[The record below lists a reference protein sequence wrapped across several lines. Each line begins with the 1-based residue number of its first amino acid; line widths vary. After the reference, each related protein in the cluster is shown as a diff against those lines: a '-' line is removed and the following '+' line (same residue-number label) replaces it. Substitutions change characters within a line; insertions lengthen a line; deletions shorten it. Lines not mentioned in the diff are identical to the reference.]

1 MTPFA
6 VEPVAASG
14 MGLVCA
20 AGCGAQAAFANVAGG
35 ETAVGPPPFAAD
47 NLYPVFLC
55 ARPAPANPPAES
67 SRTLELALCAA
78 REALNSAQIDA
89 EEIPK
94 LRMGIALGTSVGASL
109 DFLDFYSR
117 TWAGAKP
124 PLDEIDRYL
133 FSSPAAALRRA
144 FSCKGPALA
153 VTNACSSGVDAIGI
167 AAAWIRSGLCDLA
180 LAGGADAVSPVTYF
194 GFASLRLLSTEACR
208 PFDARRSGLSL
219 GEGAAFLLLES
230 AASRRRRGVAAQ
242 SFVLGYGT
250 ATDAHHLTAPHPEG
264 RGLKAAV
271 EQSFAQSGLGW
282 TDLAFVNVHGTG
294 TKTNDAAEAAFFAA
308 HCPDVPLSATKG
320 STGHT
325 LGAAGA
331 VEAVLTA
338 CCLNRGMLLPSRRF
352 QEADPEIGIAPVR
365 EAFDISGRFALSQSL
380 AFGGNNSALLIGRGE
395 TCLNPQP
402 APPAG

>member
-20 AGCGAQAAFANVAGG
+20 AGYGTEAAFASMAGG
-35 ETAVGPPPFAAD
+35 ETAAGSPPFHAE

-55 ARPAPANPPAES
+55 ARPANPSAKR

-78 REALNSAQIDA
+78 REALDSAQIDA

-109 DFLDFYSR
+109 DFSDFYFQTR
-117 TWAGAKP
+117 AGASP

-133 FSSPAAALRRA
+133 LSSPAVALRRA
-144 FSCKGPALA
+144 FSCKGPALT
-153 VTNACSSGVDAIGI
+153 VTNACSSGADAIGI
-167 AAAWIRSGLCDLA
+167 AASWIRSGLCDLA
-180 LAGGADAVSPVTYF
+180 LAGGADAISPVTYF
-194 GFASLRLLSTEACR
+194 GFASLRLLSPEACR

-230 AASRRRRGVAAQ
+230 SASRKRRGVAAQ
-242 SFVLGYGT
+242 SFIVGYGT
-250 ATDAHHLTAPHPEG
+250 STDAHHLTAPHPMG

-271 EQSFAQSGLGW
+271 EQAFAQAGLGW
-282 TDLAFVNVHGTG
+282 ADMAFVNAHGTG
-294 TKTNDAAEAAFFAA
+294 TRTNDAAEAAFFAA

-338 CCLNRGMLLPSRRF
+338 CCLNRGKLLPSRRF

-365 EAFDISGRFALSQSL
+365 AALEISERFALSQSL
-380 AFGGNNSALLIGRGE
+380 AFGGNNSVLLIGRGDFW
-395 TCLNPQP
+395 PRR
-402 APPAG
+402 

>member
-20 AGCGAQAAFANVAGG
+20 AGYGAEAAFANVAGG
-35 ETAVGPPPFAAD
+35 ETVVGPPLFAAD
-47 NLYPVFLC
+47 NVYPVFLC
-55 ARPAPANPPAES
+55 AEPAPANTPR

-78 REALNSAQIDA
+78 REALNSAHIDTG
-89 EEIPK
+89 ELPK

-109 DFLDFYSR
+109 DFQDFYFQTR
-117 TWAGAKP
+117 AGAKP

-133 FSSPAAALRRA
+133 LSSPAAALRRA
-144 FSCKGPALA
+144 LSCKGQALT
-153 VTNACSSGVDAIGI
+153 VTNACSSGADAIGI
-167 AAAWIRSGLCDLA
+167 AASWIRSGLCDLA
-180 LAGGADAVSPVTYF
+180 LAGGADALSPVTYF
-194 GFASLRLLSTEACR
+194 GFASLRLLSPEACR
-208 PFDARRSGLSL
+208 PFDSRRSGLSL

-230 AASRRRRGVAAQ
+230 AASRKRRGVAAQ
-242 SFVLGYGT
+242 SFIVGYGT
-250 ATDAHHLTAPHPEG
+250 SADAHHLTAPHPAG

-271 EQSFAQSGLGW
+271 EQAFAQAGLGW
-282 TDLAFVNVHGTG
+282 TDLAFVNAHGTG
-294 TKTNDAAEAAFFAA
+294 TRTNDAAEAAFIAA
-308 HCPDVPLSATKG
+308 HCPDIPLSATKG

-338 CCLNRGMLLPSRRF
+338 CCLNKGTLLPSRRF
-352 QEADPEIGIAPVR
+352 QEADPGIGIAPVR
-365 EAFDISGRFALSQSL
+365 AALKISGRFALSQSL

-395 TCLNPQP
+395 ISQT
-402 APPAG
+402 